1 MHVKTAEKQE
11 GEHLGSKKNLKLRL
25 EGEHLHPDQHK
36 LKQSQPHNLVKAEG
50 KQHFHPIRT
59 HQQQG
64 VSGDEPTRTSGK
76 SNRKKASKPRS
87 EMREP
92 EKVSVNS

>member
-36 LKQSQPHNLVKAEG
+36 LKHSPA
-50 KQHFHPIRT
+50 
-59 HQQQG
+59 
-64 VSGDEPTRTSGK
+64 
-76 SNRKKASKPRS
+76 
-87 EMREP
+87 
-92 EKVSVNS
+92 